1 VGRRRRRKKIVVRRP
16 TLPTVFQCP
25 NCGAH
30 ALIIDIIQNKKTK
43 EMKAIIRCAECGL
56 VHEEPVES
64 PIIDRAVIYGRFI
77 DKFYAGEIK
86 VPEGGEEEE

>member
-1 VGRRRRRKKIVVRRP
+1 MGRRRRRRKIIVRRP
-16 TLPTVFQCP
+16 TLPTMFQCP
-25 NCGAH
+25 NCGAQT
-30 ALIIDIIQNKKTK
+30 LIIEIVYDKKTK
-43 EMKAIIRCAECGL
+43 ERKAKIRCASCGL

-86 VPEGGEEEE
+86 VPESEEEE

>member
-1 VGRRRRRKKIVVRRP
+1 MGRRRRRRKIIYRRP
-16 TLPTVFQCP
+16 SLPTVFQCP
-25 NCGAH
+25 NCGAR
-30 ALIIDIIQNKKTK
+30 ALVIEIIQDKKTK
-43 EMKAIIRCAECGL
+43 ERKAIIRCASCGL

-86 VPEGGEEEE
+86 VPGEAEEEE